1 MQRVLRRAPR
11 QASPEG
17 PASPVRVFCNRSGAE
32 RDTDAERCV
41 ILIGPS
47 VVTLRATTSS
57 VPRWMI
63 PRGSWCLWHRRDSH
77 RLAPLEW
84 DVNNQNAI
92 KMRPGVSSHCRPSR
106 NCQDGDLRAGTVKA
120 RRPRA
125 SAVEAKR
132 RALHGAEH
140 RSSMDRVMAGASAV
154 VQIVV
159 IFRARTRTCCFA
171 ASLLSNRRRH
181 SALHRI

>member
-1 MQRVLRRAPR
+1 
-11 QASPEG
+11 
-17 PASPVRVFCNRSGAE
+17 
-32 RDTDAERCV
+32 
-41 ILIGPS
+41 
-47 VVTLRATTSS
+47 
-57 VPRWMI
+57 
-63 PRGSWCLWHRRDSH
+63 
-77 RLAPLEW
+77 
-84 DVNNQNAI
+84 
-92 KMRPGVSSHCRPSR
+92 MRPGVSSHCRPSR
-106 NCQDGDLRAGTVKA
+106 NRQDGDLRAGTVKA

-171 ASLLSNRRRH
+171 ASLLSIGGGIRPCIASSNH
-181 SALHRI
+181 SRFMAQIFPDERDQIVRTIWF